1 MKILRVLLI
10 LKIKIRGRT
19 KIKFVFIGLGNPG
32 GKYAFTKHN
41 AGFWILDE
49 MASRYKISF
58 KPGKGDYVIASK
70 SDKFLLFKPI
80 TGMNNSGKAVRD
92 ISNSWNLMAKE
103 IFIILDDV
111 DLPLGSLRIKPRGGD
126 GSHRGLESVIYSMQT
141 NEFPRLRFGIG
152 TDEEMRP
159 AEEYVLKP
167 FRSDDQLTALEAVK
181 RAADSLDSILF
192 NGIDNTMNRFN
203 S

>member
-1 MKILRVLLI
+1 MKIKRRI
-10 LKIKIRGRT
+10 Q
-19 KIKFVFIGLGNPG
+19 IKFAFIGLGNPG
-32 GKYAFTKHN
+32 EKYALTKHN

-49 MASRYKISF
+49 LASRYKISF
-58 KPGKGDYVIASK
+58 KPSKGDYVIASK
-70 SDKFLLFKPI
+70 SDKLMLFKPT

-92 ISNSWNLMAKE
+92 ISDSWNFMAKE

-111 DLPLGSLRIKPRGGD
+111 DLPLGALRIKPKGGD
-126 GSHRGLESVIYSMQT
+126 GSHRGLESVIYSLHT

-159 AEEYVLKP
+159 AEQYVLKP
-167 FRSDDQLTALEAVK
+167 FRSDDQRNALEAVK
-181 RAADSLDSILF
+181 RAADALDSIFF
-192 NGIDNTMNRFN
+192 NGIGSTMNRFN

>member
-1 MKILRVLLI
+1 MKIKRRI
-10 LKIKIRGRT
+10 Q
-19 KIKFVFIGLGNPG
+19 IKFAFIGLGNPG
-32 GKYAFTKHN
+32 EKYALTKHN

-70 SDKFLLFKPI
+70 SDKLLLFKPM

-92 ISNSWNLMAKE
+92 ISDSWNLMAKE

-111 DLPLGSLRIKPRGGD
+111 DLPLGSLRIKPKGGD
-126 GSHRGLESVIYSMQT
+126 GSHRGLESVIYSLHT

-167 FRSDDQLTALEAVK
+167 FRSDDQFTALEAVK
-181 RAADSLDSILF
+181 KAADAIDSILF
-192 NGIDNTMNRFN
+192 NGMEKTMNRVN

>member
-1 MKILRVLLI
+1 M
-10 LKIKIRGRT
+10 IKRRIQ
-19 KIKFVFIGLGNPG
+19 INFAFIGLGNPG
-32 GKYAFTKHN
+32 EKYALTKHN

-70 SDKFLLFKPI
+70 LDKFLLFKPT

-92 ISNSWNLMAKE
+92 ISDSWNLMAKE

-111 DLPLGSLRIKPRGGD
+111 DLPLGSLRIKPKGGD
-126 GSHRGLESVIYSMQT
+126 GSHRGLESVIYSLNT

-159 AEEYVLKP
+159 AEQYVLKP
-167 FRSDDQLTALEAVK
+167 FRSDDQQTALEVVK
-181 RAADSLDSILF
+181 RSADALDSILL
-192 NGIDNTMNRFN
+192 NGIEKTMNRIN

>member
-1 MKILRVLLI
+1 MKIRRVLLI

-19 KIKFVFIGLGNPG
+19 QIKFVFIGLGNPG
-32 GKYAFTKHN
+32 GGYALTKHN

>member
-1 MKILRVLLI
+1 
-10 LKIKIRGRT
+10 
-19 KIKFVFIGLGNPG
+19 
-32 GKYAFTKHN
+32 
-41 AGFWILDE
+41 

-70 SDKFLLFKPI
+70 LDKILLFKPI

-92 ISNSWNLMAKE
+92 IFDSWDLMAKE
-103 IFIILDDV
+103 IFIIVDDV
-111 DLPLGSLRIKPRGGD
+111 DLPLGSLRIKPKGGD
-126 GSHRGLESVIYSMQT
+126 GSHRGLESVIYSLQT

-159 AEEYVLKP
+159 SEKYVLKP
-167 FRSDDQLTALEAVK
+167 FRSDDQLTALESVK
-181 RAADSLDSILF
+181 RAADALDSILF
-192 NGIDNTMNRFN
+192 NGIEKTMNRIN

>member
-1 MKILRVLLI
+1 MKILRVFLI

-32 GKYAFTKHN
+32 GKYALTKHN

-152 TDEEMRP
+152 TDEKMRP

-167 FRSDDQLTALEAVK
+167 FCSDDQLTALEAVK

-192 NGIDNTMNRFN
+192 NGIENTMNRYN

>member
-1 MKILRVLLI
+1 M
-10 LKIKIRGRT
+10 IKRRIQ
-19 KIKFVFIGLGNPG
+19 INFAFIGLGNPG
-32 GKYAFTKHN
+32 EKYALTKHN

-70 SDKFLLFKPI
+70 LDKFSLFKPT

-92 ISNSWNLMAKE
+92 ISDSWNLMAKE

-111 DLPLGSLRIKPRGGD
+111 DLPLGSLRIKPKGGD
-126 GSHRGLESVIYSMQT
+126 GSHRGLESVIYSLNT

-159 AEEYVLKP
+159 AEQYVLKP
-167 FRSDDQLTALEAVK
+167 FRSDDQQTALEVVK
-181 RAADSLDSILF
+181 RSADALDSILL
-192 NGIDNTMNRFN
+192 NGIEKTMNRIN

>member
-1 MKILRVLLI
+1 M
-10 LKIKIRGRT
+10 T
-19 KIKFVFIGLGNPG
+19 AFIGLGNPG
-32 GKYAFTKHN
+32 EKYARTKHN

-70 SDKFLLFKPI
+70 SDKLLLFKPI

-92 ISNSWNLMAKE
+92 ISDSWNLMAKE

-111 DLPLGSLRIKPRGGD
+111 DLPLGSLRIKPKGGD
-126 GSHRGLESVIYSMQT
+126 GSHRGLESVIYSLQT

-167 FRSDDQLTALEAVK
+167 FRSDDQRTASGAVK
-181 RAADSLDSILF
+181 RAVDALDSVLF
-192 NGIDNTMNRFN
+192 NGIEKTMNRVN